1 MKTNRNSDVWLERAC
16 HLTVVG
22 LSVTAAFLLRFDFTI
37 PASAIPFLKESLLIG
52 ILVKLP
58 IFDLVGFYRSLRRFV
73 SIPDLYLVFLGNAAG
88 SVLFAAMSMFWIG
101 PAMPRSVLI
110 IDAVFC
116 FVATALV
123 RFSVRIRNEAFR
135 ERSGQQR
142 TGILIYG
149 AGAAGVELVR
159 EIRSNSCLRLPVR
172 RCAKPWQIAAPRAFP
187 ARPFPASTSCS
198 AAGFWCPRCVA
209 RLSRIC

>member
-1 MKTNRNSDVWLERAC
+1 MSGWSGRS

-37 PASAIPFLKESLLIG
+37 PTSVIPILKQSLLIA

-58 IFDLVGFYRSLRRFV
+58 IFDWVGFYRSLRRFV
-73 SIPDLYLVFLGNAAG
+73 SIPDLYLVFLGNVAG

-101 PAMPRSVLI
+101 PEMPRSVLI

-123 RFSVRIRNEAFR
+123 RFSVRIYNETFR
-135 ERSGQQR
+135 ERSGLAAHRNSHIRRRGRGRR
-142 TGILIYG
+142 TGSRDPLQPLH
-149 AGAAGVELVR
+149 EVR
-159 EIRSNSCLRLPVR
+159 SEGLP
-172 RCAKPWQIAAPRAFP
+172 
-187 ARPFPASTSCS
+187 
-198 AAGFWCPRCVA
+198 G
-209 RLSRIC
+209 